1 MFAQLGICPAEI
13 EHVFFDLMLHFSV
26 KPKLIFLTGQV
37 LSVDD
42 NQKLDA
48 WAKKR
53 LGAGDDLIQRS
64 KAW

>member
-13 EHVFFDLMLHFSV
+13 EHVFFDLTLHFSV
-26 KPKLIFLTGQV
+26 KLIFLTGQV

-42 NQKLDA
+42 DQKLDA

-53 LGAGDDLIQRS
+53 LGAGDDLIQLS

>member
-13 EHVFFDLMLHFSV
+13 EHVFFDLTLHFSV

-37 LSVDD
+37 RTSMMM
-42 NQKLDA
+42 LDA

-53 LGAGDDLIQRS
+53 LGAGDDLIQLS